1 MAVVGCAVAVGIAVC
16 VGGCAT
22 EIYHAAH
29 LPPELVAP
37 PVENLDEIDWS
48 RIANRS
54 VSSQLIDCGDVLD
67 VTIITDL
74 TDQTPTPVPVRVRD
88 DGMAKI
94 PMVGPVPLAGLELEE
109 AERAIAATAVERQ
122 IFIDPY
128 VTVTMNRRQMNQVR
142 VVGPVEEPGTYS
154 LARGDSS
161 LLAALYAAG
170 GLTDLAGAQIEI
182 RRSNPRPDAHFPAR
196 SRPSGVVTAS
206 AVEPIGSPGK
216 TETIQVN
223 LVKHTNEGDLGQEL
237 QDGDLV
243 RVSKRP
249 IRRVYV
255 TGLVRNAGSYDM
267 PANEDCYLLNAL
279 TMAGGRSMPLADR
292 VLILRR
298 KEGCDEPVRIR
309 ASVTQAKR
317 DPKANVRLAAG
328 DVVTVEETPLT
339 FVFSTLQGLV
349 RVGMS
354 SSLPLF

>member
-1 MAVVGCAVAVGIAVC
+1 MAFAGCTVAASFVVC

-22 EIYHAAH
+22 ETYHAAH
-29 LPPELVAP
+29 LPPDLVAP

-48 RIANRS
+48 RIANHS
-54 VSSQLIDCGDVLD
+54 VSSELIACGDVLD

-74 TDQTPTPVPVRVRD
+74 AAETNAAVPVRVLD

-94 PMVGPVPLAGLELEE
+94 PMVGPVQLAGLELED
-109 AERAIAATAVERQ
+109 AERVIAATAVQRQ
-122 IFIDPY
+122 VFVDPY

-142 VVGPVEEPGTYS
+142 VVGPVEEPGTVS

-170 GLTDLAGAQIEI
+170 GLTDAAGAHVEI
-182 RRSNPRPDAHFPAR
+182 RRSNPGPDGHFPAR

-206 AVEPIGSPGK
+206 AEEPISSTGGPQ
-216 TETIQVN
+216 TIQVN
-223 LVKHTNEGDLGQEL
+223 LVEATSERTLGQEL
-237 QDGDLV
+237 RDGDLV

-249 IRRVYV
+249 VRRVYV
-255 TGLVRNAGSYDM
+255 TGLVRNAGSYEI

-298 KEGCDEPVRIR
+298 KEGCEAPAKIR
-309 ASVTQAKR
+309 ASVMEAKR

-328 DVVTVEETPLT
+328 DVISVEETPLT